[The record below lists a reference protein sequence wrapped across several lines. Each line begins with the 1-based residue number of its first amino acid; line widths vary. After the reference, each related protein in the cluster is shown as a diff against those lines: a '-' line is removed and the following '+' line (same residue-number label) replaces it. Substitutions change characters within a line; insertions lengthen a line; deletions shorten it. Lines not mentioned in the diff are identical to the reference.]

1 MKNTLLHIW
10 NFYVEGFRSMTL
22 GRTLWLI
29 ILVKLFIM
37 FFILRLF
44 FFPNFLSS
52 QPTDK
57 DKEEYESPICSDSH
71 VPLDFCA
78 AHSRL
83 GSRYG
88 YHGNPLL

>member
-37 FFILRLF
+37 FLNLILFYL
-44 FFPNFLSS
+44 PN
-52 QPTDK
+52 
-57 DKEEYESPICSDSH
+57 
-71 VPLDFCA
+71 
-78 AHSRL
+78 
-83 GSRYG
+83 
-88 YHGNPLL
+88 

>member
-57 DKEEYESPICSDSH
+57 DKGEY
-71 VPLDFCA
+71 VA
-78 AHSRL
+78 ANL
-83 GSRYG
+83 
-88 YHGNPLL
+88 

>member
-57 DKEEYESPICSDSH
+57 DKDKEEYVAGELIQ
-71 VPLDFCA
+71 
-78 AHSRL
+78 R
-83 GSRYG
+83 GQ
-88 YHGNPLL
+88 

>member
-52 QPTDK
+52 QPTDT
-57 DKEEYESPICSDSH
+57 DKEEYVAGELIQ
-71 VPLDFCA
+71 
-78 AHSRL
+78 R
-83 GSRYG
+83 GQ
-88 YHGNPLL
+88 